1 MHSCLLVL
9 TWLFA
14 LINSWQLCFSVRE
27 LVNPLSSM
35 DEGRAHK
42 GSPITE
48 GILTISVYQE
58 RDSHYSLGAWPLV
71 DGL

>member
-14 LINSWQLCFSVRE
+14 FINSWQLCFSACE

-48 GILTISVYQE
+48 GILAISVYQE
-58 RDSHYSLGAWPLV
+58 RDSGWPLV
-71 DGL
+71 EGLRSSG